1 MAQTIKIKRSSTNGD
16 ANNSY
21 QVPSSL
27 ASGELAY
34 LKNNTHEKLYI
45 GNPGGSSGDI
55 SVIGGKDFTDKLDLI
70 GAANGSTTADAR
82 VVASATKLG
91 VIRIGDG
98 LSIAANGEVSADEVT
113 STSVTNAGALM
124 DSEVTNLAQVKA
136 FSSADYATAAQ
147 GTLATNALPKSG
159 GTLTG
164 NLSFGD
170 NVKAQFGASNDLQ
183 IYHDSNNSIIKD
195 AGSGVLRYTSSSS
208 SAAGVV
214 FEIENTDTDA
224 ASGSFIHFKDSSGLD
239 PCKIGAVGSSFFV
252 MSPTNEYMIKANS
265 NSDVELY
272 YDNAKKLETTLTG
285 INVVGTVEFDG
296 LTGTGSV
303 TVTDILDQ
311 DDMSSNSATALATQQ
326 SIKAYGANVTLTADN
341 STNASH
347 YIPFADS
354 ATGNQGLQTDSAL
367 VYNPSTNGLSV
378 GTSGNISTGT
388 LSVASSIHGP
398 STFYID
404 PAPDDTGEVGG
415 STTDTGTVVILG
427 DLRVTGE
434 TTTVNSTTVS
444 VGDNE
449 IVLNGDHTGTPTLD
463 AGIRVE
469 RGSLTDA
476 WLNWDESEDS
486 WVVNEGQSSS
496 PYFYT
501 LLHSNNF
508 ETAYTGNIDGGTF

>member
-1 MAQTIKIKRSSTNGD
+1 MAQTIKIKRSSTTT
-16 ANNSY
+16 A
-21 QVPSSL
+21 PTSL

-34 LKNNTHEKLYI
+34 STKTGVQKLYY
-45 GNPGGSSGDI
+45 GDGTD
-55 SVIGGKDFTDKLDLI
+55 VLAIGGKSYTDKLDGI
-70 GAANGSTTADAR
+70 ESGATADQTDAQIR
-82 VVASATKLG
+82 AAVEAASDSNVFTDADHSKLNGIEASADVTDATN
-91 VIRIGDG
+91 V
-98 LSIAANGEVSADEVT
+98 AA
-113 STSVTNAGALM
+113 AGAVMTTGGSL
-124 DSEVTNLAQVKA
+124 
-136 FSSADYATAAQ
+136 SSH
-147 GTLATNALPKSG
+147 
-159 GTLTG
+159 
-164 NLSFGD
+164 LSFGD

-195 AGSGVLRYTSSSS
+195 SGTGILRYTSANST
-208 SAAGVV
+208 AQGVV
-214 FEIENTDTDA
+214 LEIENTDSTNL
-224 ASGSFIHFKDSSGLD
+224 SGSFIHFKDSLGVT
-239 PCKIGAVGSSFFV
+239 PAKIGALSNEMYLMRGSNNDRILV
-252 MSPTNEYMIKANS
+252 TNGSA
-265 NSDVELY
+265 VELY
-272 YDNAKKLETTLTG
+272 NADDKVFETTSTG

-296 LTGTGSV
+296 LSGTGSV

>member
-1 MAQTIKIKRSSTNGD
+1 MAQTIKIKRSTGSSAPSTL
-16 ANNSY
+16 AN
-21 QVPSSL
+21 
-27 ASGELAY
+27 GELAY
-34 LKNNTHEKLYI
+34 LNNSSNKKLYI
-45 GNPGGSSGDI
+45 GRPGGGTGDI
-55 SVIGGKDFTDKLDLI
+55 DVIGGKDFTDKLDGIEALADVTDATNV
-70 GAANGSTTADAR
+70 AA
-82 VVASATKLG
+82 
-91 VIRIGDG
+91 
-98 LSIAANGEVSADEVT
+98 
-113 STSVTNAGALM
+113 AGAVMTTGGSL
-124 DSEVTNLAQVKA
+124 
-136 FSSADYATAAQ
+136 SSH
-147 GTLATNALPKSG
+147 
-159 GTLTG
+159 
-164 NLSFGD
+164 LSFGD
-170 NVKAQFGASNDLQ
+170 NVKAQFGNQTNGDLQ
-183 IYHDSNNSIIKD
+183 IFHDGNNSIIKD

-214 FEIENTDTDA
+214 FEIENTNTDA
-224 ASGSFIHFKDSSGLD
+224 ASGSFIHFKDSMGLD

-272 YDNAKKLETTLTG
+272 HDNAKKLETTSTG

-296 LTGTGSV
+296 LSGTGSV

-347 YIPFADS
+347 YIPFANS

-508 ETAYTGNIDGGTF
+508 ETAYTGNIDGGSF